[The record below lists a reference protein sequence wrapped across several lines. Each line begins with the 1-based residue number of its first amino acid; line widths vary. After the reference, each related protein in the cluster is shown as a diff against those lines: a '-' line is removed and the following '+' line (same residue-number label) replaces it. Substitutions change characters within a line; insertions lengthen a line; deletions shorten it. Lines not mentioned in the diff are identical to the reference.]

1 MSSPLSLSNWM
12 VSQPDCIVAV
22 SRTEALTSGMFVA
35 KVSSWR
41 RTLSQHAGR
50 RWVVYHSNPY
60 EFLAI
65 IYALWYEQK
74 LPCIPGDDRPA
85 TLKRLSH
92 QVDGFIGELS
102 NAIQPVDKCPFA
114 TERLYNWQALSPQQ
128 IAVELYTSGSSGTP
142 KAIIKTLAQLDNE
155 ILSLQSQ
162 WPAQVGAVVLSTVS
176 HQHLYGLIFRLLR
189 PFCAGQP
196 IYCDI
201 SEYTEDVYN
210 VASTLDSF
218 VLVSSPSHISRI
230 NTLLDWKLIAKQCVN
245 IFSAAAPLEKA
256 DAVRL
261 SGLLNAPLWEIYG
274 SSETGVIAWRNQ
286 SKDTHSD
293 LWQLLPSVTF
303 TYAENEQ
310 VQVTSSFT
318 EEGAL
323 TMLNDHIDFHSQGRF
338 ALKGRLDT
346 IVKIEG
352 KRVSLTA
359 IETLLMAHTWIKACK
374 ALVVTRKRSEIAI
387 VLAFNTQGEQA
398 LMLQGRKS
406 IINGLREFLSP
417 DLESIVMPRRWRFV
431 DALPYNPQGKLP
443 LASLEKIVDK
453 APVLKWPIVKS
464 LERVENTLTIQCH
477 IPPEIRYF
485 NGHFDNTPILPGVV
499 QVHWAH
505 KLAKAHFA
513 ELNHFYRLEVIKF
526 SQVIQPNENVEIQ
539 LTFNSLKQQV
549 TFSFQSEKGIHS
561 SGRICFE

>member
-12 VSQPDCIVAV
+12 VSQPNCIVAI
-22 SRTEALTSGMFVA
+22 SRKEPLTSSMFVA

-41 RTLSQHAGR
+41 RTLSQHSGQ

-65 IYALWYEQK
+65 IYALWYEHK

-92 QVDGFIGELS
+92 QVDGFIGELP
-102 NAIQPVDKCPFA
+102 NAIQLEGKSPFA
-114 TERLYNWQALSPQQ
+114 TELLYTWQELPPQQ
-128 IAVELYTSGSSGTP
+128 IAIELYTSGSSGTP

-189 PFCAGQP
+189 PFCAAQP

-210 VASTLDSF
+210 VASSLKSF

-230 NTLLDWKLIAKQCVN
+230 NTLLDWKMIAKQCVN

-256 DAVRL
+256 DAIRL
-261 SGLLNAPLWEIYG
+261 SSLLNAPLWEIYG

-286 SKDTHSD
+286 SEDTNSD
-293 LWQLLPSVTF
+293 LWQLFPSVAF
-303 TYAENEQ
+303 SYDENEQ

-318 EEGAL
+318 EDGMPSVL
-323 TMLNDHIDFHSQGRF
+323 SDRIDIHSQGRF
-338 ALKGRLDT
+338 ALKGRLDS

-359 IETLLMAHTWIKACK
+359 IEALLMAHAWIKACK
-374 ALVVTRKRSEIAI
+374 ALVIKRKRSEIAI
-387 VLAFNTQGEQA
+387 VLTFNAQGEQA
-398 LMLQGRKS
+398 LMLKGRKS
-406 IINGLREFLSP
+406 VINGLREFLSS
-417 DLESIVMPRRWRFV
+417 DLEGIVMPRRWRFV
-431 DALPYNPQGKLP
+431 DALPFNPQGKLP
-443 LASLEKIVDK
+443 LASLQQIVDRP
-453 APVLKWPIVKS
+453 PVLKWPTINS

-485 NGHFDNTPILPGVV
+485 NGHFDSTPILPGVV

-505 KLAKAHFA
+505 KLAKAHFS
-513 ELNHFYRLEVIKF
+513 ELNDFYRLEVIKF
-526 SQVIQPNENVEIQ
+526 SQVIQPNETVVIQ
-539 LTFNSLKQQV
+539 LTLNTPKQQV
-549 TFSFQSEKGIHS
+549 SFSFQSEKGIHS